1 MNKMTLCLRIAEY
14 LSVNGRGK
22 FTPAQNMEFA
32 SELAWSIRF
41 KRPELINETIN
52 SLRDYANNGCV
63 TAAGFITAL
72 EAELN

>member
-14 LSVNGRGK
+14 LSANGRGK

-41 KRPELINETIN
+41 KRPDLIRETIN
-52 SLRDYANNGCV
+52 SLQEYADNGCE
-63 TAAGFITAL
+63 TAAGYIAAL
-72 EAELN
+72 EAEL